1 MRNENEIK
9 EVIENKINYLEKS
22 NISTE
27 CLKKN
32 HKQFIRNNKLILKMQ
47 QRFKSEKHVFPEEI
61 NKTALS
67 SNDDKRIQSTDSIE
81 IYAYGTNTDLESEK

>member
-32 HKQFIRNNKLILKMQ
+32 HKQFIRNNKLILKTQ
-47 QRFKSEKHVFPEEI
+47 QRFKSEKHVFSEEI

-67 SNDDKRIQSTDSIE
+67 SNDDKWIQSTDSIE
-81 IYAYGTNTDLESEK
+81 IYAYGTNTDLGSEK